1 MAKGLDMRHL
11 LIGVALLAAVSC
23 SGDGSDAPASGV
35 STQAPRIGAT
45 AQAPSAGATSQPSAG
60 ATVTPGGVS
69 PSSTSPTATPAPR
82 FKGFDLD
89 LSEGTFWEYRWSYV
103 DRSCAQGSGCS
114 TAKDDGVFQVTLGE
128 QQLVKEVPVYEVKVT
143 GKSAVTVKDAKRDFA
158 PRWRYLG
165 ISGNQIV
172 GSNGTSLTTL
182 FDAGTGKWAGS
193 GYFTERF
200 DSDELVTARTGN
212 LTGSYEIAD
221 WEGVLGG
228 SWVFVGRAASQSQCE
243 VIEGLRICPNEDT
256 FSFTESEYYRAGIGP
271 LAYNFKN
278 SMSFSGGGF
287 FSSYDTTEWVALIA
301 SSLRG
306 DVPAPTPTPVPPTP
320 TPAPLPPFSTSPAAF
335 GPVDGILPHD
345 PDDMMIL
352 DFSSGVSLGEAVVE
366 ATFVNP
372 ATSRWSYGF
381 SFRQSEEET
390 FHAVYVTSGGRWLH
404 FARGG
409 SLEGQLDVSGG
420 FVTLRRE
427 PGESNRLVVIFGPD
441 SGWFFVN
448 DEFVAELDLALPG
461 AARAAGEVRLL
472 GAVNLGDETAGE
484 ETAFSGFT
492 VWQLRR
498 AFGPLDVDLAHKPG
512 DGELVAV
519 QAGVNV
525 ADGVFEAS
533 FNNPRPT
540 TRRDWAHVL
549 LFRATDD
556 AFHTFVVSGSG
567 EWIYA
572 LGGDIVRGPVD
583 STAID
588 TSASGTNRV
597 RVIAAGDQAWFIV
610 NGKYLGTV
618 DLRGGSRSGDV
629 EAVGALEDS
638 LEIAG
643 AVTLIS
649 GFTIWSFD

>member
-1 MAKGLDMRHL
+1 MARVVGLKHL
-11 LIGVALLAAVSC
+11 LIAAALFAAVSC
-23 SGDGSDAPASGV
+23 GGDTSEAPPPDGDATAPAPTQVAPGRSPAS
-35 STQAPRIGAT
+35 STT
-45 AQAPSAGATSQPSAG
+45 
-60 ATVTPGGVS
+60 ATVTPGAVP
-69 PSSTSPTATPAPR
+69 PSSPTAAVPAPK
-82 FKGFDLD
+82 FTGFDLD

-114 TAKDDGVFQVTLGE
+114 TDKDDGVFQVTLGAE
-128 QQLVKEVPVYEVKVT
+128 KLVKEVPVYEVKVT
-143 GKSAVTVKDAKRDFA
+143 GKSAVAIKDTKRDFA

-243 VIEGLRICPNEDT
+243 MIVGLRICPNEDT
-256 FSFTESEYYRAGIGP
+256 LNFTEAEYYRTGIGP

-320 TPAPLPPFSTSPAAF
+320 TPAPLPPFSASPPAF
-335 GPVDGILPHD
+335 GPVDGVLPHN

-409 SLEGQLDVSGG
+409 SPESQLDVKEG
-420 FVTLRRE
+420 FATLRQE

-441 SGWFFVN
+441 TGWFFVN

-484 ETAFSGFT
+484 VTVFSGFT

-512 DGELVAV
+512 DGELVSV

-525 ADGVFEAS
+525 ADGVFEAV

-540 TRRDWAHVL
+540 TRRDWAHVV
-549 LFRATDD
+549 LFRATDSE
-556 AFHTFVVSGSG
+556 FHTFVVSGSG

-588 TSASGTNRV
+588 TSANGTNRV
-597 RVIAAGDQAWFIV
+597 RVIAAGDHAWFIV

-618 DLRGGSRSGDV
+618 SLRGGSPSGDV
-629 EAVGALEDS
+629 EAVGALDDS

-643 AVTLIS
+643 AVTSIS